1 MLQERERI
9 NSTISKSREDVVQ
22 LDKMIR
28 AFKDPEAMAKEID
41 NQMREKQNAIKD
53 VAVANN
59 ALETNIQ
66 DINHLGY

>member
-1 MLQERERI
+1 MLQDRERI
-9 NSTISKSREDVVQ
+9 NSAISKSREAVVQ

-28 AFKDPEAMAKEID
+28 AFKDPEAMAIEID
-41 NQMREKQNAIKD
+41 NQMRVKQNAIKD

-66 DINHLGY
+66 DIIT